1 MDGPHVVCAG
11 PEFGEGP
18 VWCPPGPGDREGTLV
33 CTSVLGGTLQRV
45 WPESGRRE
53 TIADTGGGANGA
65 ALAADGGFVVTQNGG
80 IDFSVFEIF
89 GTLPPPRFVPSGLQR
104 VAPDGAV
111 TYLTPDPTV
120 EPLQQPNDLC
130 VAADGTVYFTDP
142 HWPPASPPGGRVF
155 ALDPPSREGGG
166 SLRLAADGFWA
177 PNGIIL
183 DVDGETLIV
192 VENGRHREHHG
203 FVRLRG
209 DGSREMFAPGR
220 MGDGGALDADGRIYM
235 AGGGHVVT
243 IYEPDGTVVD
253 VLQSPGDHP
262 VSTNLCFGGDD
273 LRTLFAVDAGTPG
286 HVYCWTG
293 MPTPG
298 LTLHP
303 ALPGR
308 PVI

>member
-1 MDGPHVVCAG
+1 VDGPHVVCEG

-18 VWCPPGPGDREGTLV
+18 VWCPPGVGDTAGTLV
-33 CTSVLGGTLQRV
+33 CTSVLGGTLERV
-45 WPESGRRE
+45 WPASGRRE

-89 GTLPPPRFVPSGLQR
+89 GTLAPPRFVPSGLQR
-104 VAPDGAV
+104 VAPDGRV
-111 TYLTPDPTV
+111 TYLTADTTALT
-120 EPLQQPNDLC
+120 LQQPNDLC
-130 VAADGTVYFTDP
+130 VAGDGTVYFTDP
-142 HWPPASPPGGRVF
+142 QWPPPVPPRGRVL
-155 ALDPPSREGGG
+155 ALTPDGTLTVR
-166 SLRLAADGFWA
+166 ADGFWA

-183 DVDGETLIV
+183 DLDGETLIV
-192 VENGRHREHHG
+192 VENGRDGEHHG
-203 FVRLRG
+203 FVRLHT
-209 DGSREMFAPGR
+209 DGSRELFAPGR
-220 MGDGGALDADGRIYM
+220 MGDGGALDVEGRIYM

-243 IYEPDGTVVD
+243 VYEPDGTVVE

-298 LTLHP
+298 LPLEP
-303 ALPGR
+303 ALRGWPG
-308 PVI
+308 I

>member
-1 MDGPHVVCAG
+1 MDGPHIVCAG

-18 VWCPPGPGDREGTLV
+18 VWCPPGPGAPEATLV
-33 CTSVLGGTLQRV
+33 CTSVLGGTLERV
-45 WPESGRRE
+45 WPESGRRA

-65 ALAADGGFVVTQNGG
+65 VLAADGGFVVTQNGG

-89 GTLPPPRFVPSGLQR
+89 GKLPPPRFVPSGLQR
-104 VAPDGAV
+104 VAPDGVV
-111 TYLTPDPTV
+111 TYLTA
-120 EPLQQPNDLC
+120 EMQQPNDLC
-130 VAADGTVYFTDP
+130 VAGDGTVYFTDP
-142 HWPPASPPGGRVF
+142 RWPAPDPPGGRVL
-155 ALDPPSREGGG
+155 ALRPD
-166 SLRLAADGFWA
+166 ATVHVVADRFWA
-177 PNGIIL
+177 PNGIML

-192 VENGRHREHHG
+192 VENGRNGEHHG
-203 FVRLRG
+203 FVRLRA

-220 MGDGGALDADGRIYM
+220 MGDGGALDVDGRIYM

-243 IYEPDGTVVD
+243 IYESDGTVVD

-298 LTLHP
+298 LALDP
-303 ALPGR
+303 APADWPG
-308 PVI
+308 I

>member
-1 MDGPHVVCAG
+1 MDGPHVVCTG

-18 VWCPPGPGDREGTLV
+18 VWCPPGTGDTEGTVV
-33 CTSVLGGTLQRV
+33 CTSVLGGTLERV
-45 WPESGRRE
+45 WPESGRRV

-80 IDFSVFEIF
+80 IDFSMFEIF
-89 GTLPPPRFVPSGLQR
+89 GTLPPPRYVRSGLQR

-111 TYLTPDPTV
+111 SYLTP
-120 EPLQQPNDLC
+120 EAFQQPNDLC
-130 VAADGTVYFTDP
+130 VAPDGTVYFTDP
-142 HWPPASPPGGRVF
+142 LWPTADPPHGRVW
-155 ALDPPSREGGG
+155 ARAPDGT
-166 SLRLAADGFWA
+166 LRLVADDFWA

-183 DVDGETLIV
+183 DVDGETLLV
-192 VENGRHREHHG
+192 VENGHRGEHHG
-203 FVRLRG
+203 FVRLRP
-209 DGSREMFAPGR
+209 DGSRDVFAPRR
-220 MGDGGALDADGRIYM
+220 MGDGGALDVDGRIYM

-243 IYEPDGTVVD
+243 VYEPDGTVVE

-286 HVYCWTG
+286 HVYCWAD

-298 LTLHP
+298 LALHAAPLGP

-308 PVI
+308 PGI

>member
-1 MDGPHVVCAG
+1 MDGPHVICQG

-18 VWCPPGPGDREGTLV
+18 VWCPPGAGEPEGTLV
-33 CTSVLGGTLQRV
+33 CTSVAGGTLERV

-53 TIADTGGGANGA
+53 SIADTGGGANGA
-65 ALAADGGFVVTQNGG
+65 ALAADGGFLVTQNGG

-89 GTLPPPRFVPSGLQR
+89 GQLPPPRYVQPGLQR
-104 VAPDGAV
+104 VTPDGAV
-111 TYLTPDPTV
+111 SYLTPDTM
-120 EPLQQPNDLC
+120 QQPNDLC

-142 HWPPASPPGGRVF
+142 KWPTPEPASGRIF
-155 ALDPPSREGGG
+155 ALDPATAEGGAT
-166 SLRLAADGFWA
+166 LRLVADGFWA

-183 DVDGETLIV
+183 DVDEETLIV
-192 VENGRHREHHG
+192 VENGLHGEHHG
-203 FVRLRG
+203 FVRLHPDDP

-220 MGDGGALDADGRIYM
+220 GGDGGAIDVDGRIYM

-243 IYEPDGTVVD
+243 IYEPDGTVVE

-273 LRTLFAVDAGTPG
+273 LRTLFAVDGGAPG

-298 LTLHP
+298 RPLHP
-303 ALPGR
+303 WPDRPG
-308 PVI
+308 I